1 MKCVKSMNG
10 EIRRVS
16 EEVAAQLI
24 NGYQMEKG
32 NKVSTGTAGK
42 WAYCPK
48 HEWKDKRDRVIKSPV
63 LPVLPTESPAPTATK
78 KGKKTYARKAI
89 KANVAD
95 PLEN

>member
-48 HEWKDKRDRVIKSPV
+48 HEWKDKRDGVIKS
-63 LPVLPTESPAPTATK
+63 PVLPTESPAPAAAK
-78 KGKKTYARKAI
+78 KGKKPRI
-89 KANVAD
+89 KKTEKSLTTD
-95 PLEN
+95 

>member
-48 HEWKDKRDRVIKSPV
+48 HEWKDKRDGVIKSPS
-63 LPVLPTESPAPTATK
+63 PVLPTESPAPAKKAK
-78 KGKKTYARKAI
+78 KGKKMPPKAM